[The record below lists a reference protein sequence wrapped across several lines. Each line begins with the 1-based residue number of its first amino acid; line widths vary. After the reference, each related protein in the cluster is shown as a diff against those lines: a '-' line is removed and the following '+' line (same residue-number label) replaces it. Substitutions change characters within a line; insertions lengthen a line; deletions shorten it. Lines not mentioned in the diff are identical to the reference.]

1 MIIKRNSWHLWLISF
16 FVLFLYSMGIYDLF
30 MMLSHNQNY
39 YVSHGYGKQVVDY
52 FTNYPIY
59 FLVLWVTNL
68 LGGFFS
74 PLLLIIRS
82 KWAKTLALIS
92 MVADLFLLLFTFI
105 FRNRLL
111 VLGVGVAG
119 FDIFILGITFGW
131 YLYCRYIDKYITVG

>member
-1 MIIKRNSWHLWLISF
+1 MIIKRNPWHLWLFSF

-39 YVSHGYGKQVVDY
+39 YVSHGYGLQVTDY

-82 KWAKTLALIS
+82 KWAKTLALTS
-92 MVADLFLLLFTFI
+92 TVADILLLLFTFI
-105 FRNRLL
+105 FRNRFN
-111 VLGVGVAG
+111 VLGVSVAV

-131 YLYCRYIDKYITVG
+131 YLYCRYIDKHMTGV